1 MNTVGSRHLKA
12 RGFALFTS
20 LMFLVIL
27 TALAAVVLKTST
39 NNERIAGGDLDRAL
53 AYQLAEAT
61 IRDAQLDIRNLRS
74 TGAPCADV
82 PPSCRPASDR
92 PNKDAGMTEVS
103 YVGRCALGRCYLGP
117 GSDPAAPPGD
127 SGTLYGRPGFVEPWN
142 RPRLARDAAAREH
155 AEYGQFTDPTYSPLP
170 DGESENWKR
179 IRANTGAAATPI
191 YWVEVFPSG
200 PTGFDKIFYRIT
212 VEASGRNPSTVVR
225 LQEIYEPAL

>member
-1 MNTVGSRHLKA
+1 MNTVGPRCADA

-74 TGAPCADV
+74 TGALCADP

-92 PNKDAGMTEVS
+92 VNKDSAMTDVS
-103 YVGRCALGRCYLGP
+103 YFGTCQLGRCYLGR
-117 GSDPAAPPGD
+117 GSDPLDSSSLYDDGAA
-127 SGTLYGRPGFVEPWN
+127 FVAPWDMK
-142 RPRLARDAAAREH
+142 RTAARGDADRPW
-155 AEYGQFTDPTYSPLP
+155 AEFGQFTDSTYSSAPG
-170 DGESENWKR
+170 GESGIWKR
-179 IRANTGAAATPI
+179 IRANTGAAATPR
-191 YWVEVFPSG
+191 YWVEVFPYG

-212 VEASGRNPSTVVR
+212 VEATGRNENSVVR